1 MVILMTEYVCRDC
14 SGRSATVISFK
25 VWEDGYEYQKGSLCC
40 PICGHYD
47 TVMTYKR
54 YQEYREQYD

>member
-1 MVILMTEYVCRDC
+1 MTEYVCRDC
-14 SGRSATVISFK
+14 SGRGGVIISFK
-25 VWEDGYEYQKGSLCC
+25 VWENGYEYQKGGLCC

-54 YQEYREQYD
+54 YQDWKHD